1 METTITQKFGEPSA
15 SSIQQETALRARVE
29 IQLPDGRVFSGPRGA
44 TLEDFFRSIAGA
56 DKPLV
61 VGAIVNHDLR
71 ELTQPVLLD
80 EVWPHL
86 RPLLGKPAA
95 RHHVLQH
102 ELGHSRSADVAVT
115 DEKDANGRL
124 GHGEI
129 LYKETDCLKDT
140 AHIISQ
146 QPPSP

>member
-1 METTITQKFGEPSA
+1 MLAQHRR
-15 SSIQQETALRARVE
+15 RARMH
-29 IQLPDGRVFSGPRGA
+29 RVANLLGA
-44 TLEDFFRSIAGA
+44 RRRRLNAE
-56 DKPLV
+56 
-61 VGAIVNHDLR
+61 
-71 ELTQPVLLD
+71 
-80 EVWPHL
+80 
-86 RPLLGKPAA
+86 LLGKPPP

-102 ELGHSRSADVAVT
+102 ELGHSRSADVAVA

-129 LYKETDCLKDT
+129 LCKETDCLKDT